1 MKKVIVYC
9 YNRCSTCKKAIK
21 YLEENI
27 ARNKNIELESKDII
41 TEKPN
46 LEEMSKIIETKYD
59 KKISDITRDEIKLF
73 FNTSGILYRENNIK
87 DKIKDLNNSIDDIL
101 KILVSD
107 GKMIKRPLVIIK
119 DGINKDKILLGFKE
133 EEYIKIFENNL
144 IILNYNII

>member
-27 ARNKNIELESKDII
+27 ARNKNIELELKDII

-59 KKISDITRDEIKLF
+59 KKISDITRDEIKSF

-101 KILVSD
+101 KILISD

-133 EEYIKIFENNL
+133 EYIKIFEK
-144 IILNYNII
+144 

>member
-59 KKISDITRDEIKLF
+59 KKISDITRDEIKSF

-101 KILVSD
+101 KILISV
-107 GKMIKRPLVIIK
+107 GKMIKRPLVRIK

-133 EEYIKIFENNL
+133 EEYTKIFEK
-144 IILNYNII
+144 

>member
-1 MKKVIVYC
+1 MIKVIVYC

-27 ARNKNIELESKDII
+27 ARNKNIELELKDII

-59 KKISDITRDEIKLF
+59 KKILDITRDEIKSF

-133 EEYIKIFENNL
+133 EEYIKIFEK
-144 IILNYNII
+144 

>member
-21 YLEENI
+21 YLEKNI
-27 ARNKNIELESKDII
+27 ARNKNIELELKDII

-59 KKISDITRDEIKLF
+59 KKISDITRDEIKSF

-101 KILVSD
+101 KILISD

-133 EEYIKIFENNL
+133 EEYIKIFEK
-144 IILNYNII
+144 

>member
-27 ARNKNIELESKDII
+27 ARNKNIELELKDII

-59 KKISDITRDEIKLF
+59 KKISDITRDEIKSF

-87 DKIKDLNNSIDDIL
+87 DKIKDEKNSIEDIL
-101 KILVSD
+101 NILILD
-107 GKMIKRPLVIIK
+107 GKMIKRPLVIVN
-119 DGINKDKILLGFKE
+119 DEEENNNKNILLGFKE
-133 EEYIKIFENNL
+133 EEYKNIF
-144 IILNYNII
+144 

>member
-1 MKKVIVYC
+1 MKEIIVYC
-9 YNRCSTCKKAIK
+9 YNRCSTCKKAIE
-21 YLEENI
+21 YLK
-27 ARNKNIELESKDII
+27 KNIIKYNKKKNNNDIIEIVLKDII

-59 KKISDITRDEIKLF
+59 KKISDITRDEIKSF

-101 KILVSD
+101 KILISD

-119 DGINKDKILLGFKE
+119 EGINKDKILLGFKE
-133 EEYIKIFENNL
+133 EEYSKIFEK
-144 IILNYNII
+144 

>member
-59 KKISDITRDEIKLF
+59 KKISDITRDEIKSF
-73 FNTSGILYRENNIK
+73 FNTSGILYKENNIK

-101 KILVSD
+101 KILISD

-133 EEYIKIFENNL
+133 EEYTKIFEK
-144 IILNYNII
+144 

>member
-27 ARNKNIELESKDII
+27 EKHKNIKLELKDII

-46 LEEMSKIIETKYD
+46 LNEMIKIIETKYN
-59 KKISDITRDEIKLF
+59 KKISEITRDELKSF

-87 DKIKDLNNSIDDIL
+87 DKIKDEKNSIEDVLNIL
-101 KILVSD
+101 ISD
-107 GKMIKRPLVIIK
+107 GKMIKRPLVIINEEENN
-119 DGINKDKILLGFKE
+119 NKSILLGFKE
-133 EEYIKIFENNL
+133 EEYKNIF
-144 IILNYNII
+144 

>member
-59 KKISDITRDEIKLF
+59 KKISDITRDEIKSF
-73 FNTSGILYRENNIK
+73 FNTSGILYKENNIK
-87 DKIKDLNNSIDDIL
+87 DKIKDLNNSIDD
-101 KILVSD
+101 
-107 GKMIKRPLVIIK
+107 KMIKRPLIIIK

-133 EEYIKIFENNL
+133 EEYTKIFEK
-144 IILNYNII
+144 

>member
-9 YNRCSTCKKAIK
+9 YNRCTTCKKAIK

-27 ARNKNIELESKDII
+27 LNNNKNSKNIELELKDII

-46 LEEMSKIIETKYD
+46 LNEMIKIIETKYN
-59 KKISDITRDEIKLF
+59 KKISEITRDELKSF

-87 DKIKDLNNSIDDIL
+87 DKIKDEKNSIEDIL
-101 KILVSD
+101 NILISD

-119 DGINKDKILLGFKE
+119 EEENNNKNILLGFKE
-133 EEYIKIFENNL
+133 EEYKNIF
-144 IILNYNII
+144 

>member
-1 MKKVIVYC
+1 MKKIIVYC
-9 YNRCSTCKKAIK
+9 YNRCTTCKKAIK

-27 ARNKNIELESKDII
+27 EKHKNIKLELKDII

-46 LEEMSKIIETKYD
+46 LNEMIKIIETKYN
-59 KKISDITRDEIKLF
+59 KKISEITRDELKSF

-101 KILVSD
+101 KILISD

-133 EEYIKIFENNL
+133 EEYIKIFEK
-144 IILNYNII
+144 

>member
-27 ARNKNIELESKDII
+27 VRNKNIELELKDII

-46 LEEMSKIIETKYD
+46 LGEMSKIIETKYD
-59 KKISDITRDEIKLF
+59 KKISDITRDEIKSF

-87 DKIKDLNNSIDDIL
+87 DKIKDEKNSIDDIL
-101 KILVSD
+101 NILISD
-107 GKMIKRPLVIIK
+107 SKMIKRPLVIVKEGNKK
-119 DGINKDKILLGFKE
+119 DHILLGFKE
-133 EEYIKIFENNL
+133 EDYKNIF
-144 IILNYNII
+144 

>member
-27 ARNKNIELESKDII
+27 ARNKNIELELKDII

-59 KKISDITRDEIKLF
+59 KKISDITRDEIKSF

-101 KILVSD
+101 KILISG

-133 EEYIKIFENNL
+133 EEYIKIFEK
-144 IILNYNII
+144 

>member
-59 KKISDITRDEIKLF
+59 KKISDITRDEIKSF

-101 KILVSD
+101 KILISD

-133 EEYIKIFENNL
+133 EEYSKIFEK
-144 IILNYNII
+144 